1 MPGTIETAVAA
12 WTKSGNSPYENIEQ
26 AKQAAMKLRGFGL
39 CGLCILR
46 YIQLPI
52 GIAYYDCTPEDVY
65 QALGTETDKI
75 RKDAGE
81 NNVES
86 HSSQPCTACLGVL
99 DLTLTAPIAEK
110 YGAEAF
116 DSQDVLVG
124 IELPKSIY
132 LRHRSVQVAGKQ
144 QGIPSVASGVLEIK
158 DVVRYLIL
166 HQLSNACNVRA
177 DTSSGMKIEVAFSH
191 SESAPE
197 HELLVADQ
205 NQSAKQSKGRRDKKG
220 EGRRVTETSVAE
232 IIGEPLQQ
240 LVRCDEYNLVGS
252 GREDAD
258 VRMLGDGRPFYI
270 ECINPR
276 ITTITPEQIHEIE
289 AKLTNSNSSVQV
301 RRLQL
306 IRPED
311 TSIIKE
317 GEENKTKHYCALVW
331 VSEQL
336 SQEKIDDI
344 NSLGQSEILLQ
355 QKTPIRVLHR
365 RAPLIRPKKLLS
377 LEISHIEGR
386 FYKVRIESEAG
397 TYIKEFVHGDLGRT
411 TPSLAEFTGH
421 TADILE
427 LDVENVS
434 LDFPPAPKMS
444 TADNLE

>member
-166 HQLSNACNVRA
+166 HQLSNASKVESLAFKR
-177 DTSSGMKIEVAFSH
+177 TSLFVG
-191 SESAPE
+191 
-197 HELLVADQ
+197 
-205 NQSAKQSKGRRDKKG
+205 GRYLKLERNISQTPFIV

>member
-177 DTSSGMKIEVAFSH
+177 DTK
-191 SESAPE
+191 
-197 HELLVADQ
+197 
-205 NQSAKQSKGRRDKKG
+205 
-220 EGRRVTETSVAE
+220 GRRVTETSVAE